1 MTIIDI
7 LDKARRGERV
17 TPEEGVLLLGEA
29 QLLDLGEAA
38 REIRYE
44 HNPGDEVTFIID
56 TNPNYTNVC
65 TIDCIFCAF
74 YRHPGDQEAYTLTID
89 ELLEKFRAAADAGAT
104 TVLLQGGVNP
114 SIPFNYYID
123 LLKRTRAEL
132 PHVHPHF
139 FSTSEIVG
147 MAEVSG
153 LTTREVLVRLKE
165 AGLSTLPGGG
175 AEILSDRVRMK
186 VSHRKGP
193 SKEWFRVME
202 EAHEIGYKTTAT
214 MMYGHLETDADII
227 EHLERVR
234 ILQDR
239 TGGFTAFI
247 PWSFKPG
254 NTPLEKIIPHF
265 APPLRYL
272 QILALSRIYLDNV
285 PHIQASW
292 FSEGKKVGQVA
303 LHFGADDFGG
313 TLIEENVHKAARFI
327 NTTTV
332 DETIALIREAGFTP
346 VQRNTLYEV
355 IRKYEG
361 ADAAT

>member
-1 MTIIDI
+1 
-7 LDKARRGERV
+7 
-17 TPEEGVLLLGEA
+17 
-29 QLLDLGEAA
+29 
-38 REIRYE
+38 
-44 HNPGDEVTFIID
+44 
-56 TNPNYTNVC
+56 
-65 TIDCIFCAF
+65 
-74 YRHPGDQEAYTLTID
+74 
-89 ELLEKFRAAADAGAT
+89 
-104 TVLLQGGVNP
+104 
-114 SIPFNYYID
+114 
-123 LLKRTRAEL
+123 
-132 PHVHPHF
+132 
-139 FSTSEIVG
+139 

-193 SKEWFRVME
+193 SEQWLRVME
-202 EAHEIGYKTTAT
+202 EAHEVGYKTTAT

-332 DETIALIREAGFTP
+332 NETIALIREAGFTP